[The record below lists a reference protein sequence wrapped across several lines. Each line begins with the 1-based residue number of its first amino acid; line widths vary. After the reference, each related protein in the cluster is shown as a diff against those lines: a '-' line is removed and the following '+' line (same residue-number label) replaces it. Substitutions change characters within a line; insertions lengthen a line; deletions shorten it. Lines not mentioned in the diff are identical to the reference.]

1 MNESLPETPKQWIK
15 GMTPTMNDRGF
26 MFEILD
32 EYADEFIRLSGSSD
46 DEALELGC
54 AYGIATIPILGK
66 GARVTAC
73 DMEQGHLD
81 ILKSRAPEGTLDQ
94 LTLVRG
100 TLPDIDLPE
109 NHFGTLLCS
118 RVLHFLT
125 GDEVDKS
132 VHNMFRWLK
141 PGGQLFLIADTPW
154 GIWRNFIPTWE
165 ENQATGERWP
175 GFMAKPLDYLPFEP
189 SGENVGPPLMNLFDP
204 DLLRRTCEEAGF
216 IVDQASFI
224 DRSDFGE
231 KGRMDGRENCGLTA
245 RKPE

>member
-1 MNESLPETPKQWIK
+1 
-15 GMTPTMNDRGF
+15 
-26 MFEILD
+26 
-32 EYADEFIRLSGSSD
+32 
-46 DEALELGC
+46 
-54 AYGIATIPILGK
+54 
-66 GARVTAC
+66 
-73 DMEQGHLD
+73 
-81 ILKSRAPEGTLDQ
+81 
-94 LTLVRG
+94 
-100 TLPDIDLPE
+100 
-109 NHFGTLLCS
+109 
-118 RVLHFLT
+118 
-125 GDEVDKS
+125 
-132 VHNMFRWLK
+132 MFRWLK

-165 ENQATGERWP
+165 KNQENGERWP

-216 IVDQASFI
+216 IVDRASFI